1 MKNTIQNGVDGLRA
15 GNRHSKS
22 PEIIKTMKEKSPCE
36 RWVEIVLRKVA
47 SGHVLPF
54 LRDRFFKSHGLNACV
69 PKISRG
75 TPIGWDL

>member
-1 MKNTIQNGVDGLRA
+1 MAYRLGIDTQKTL
-15 GNRHSKS
+15 
-22 PEIIKTMKEKSPCE
+22 EIIKIVKENSPCE

-54 LRDRFFKSHGLNACV
+54 LRDRFFKSHVFNACV
-69 PKISRG
+69 PKITRG